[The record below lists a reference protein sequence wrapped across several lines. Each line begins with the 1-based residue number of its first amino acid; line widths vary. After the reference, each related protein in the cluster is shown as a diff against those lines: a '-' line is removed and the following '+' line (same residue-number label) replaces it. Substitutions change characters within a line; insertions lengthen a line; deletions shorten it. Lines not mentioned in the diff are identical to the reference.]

1 VRVLQVTPYYAP
13 AWAYGGPPRVM
24 TQYAA
29 GLAAL
34 GHEVTVLT
42 TDALDDRR
50 RAAPAEELLDGVR
63 VRRFPNLSNRL
74 AWERKKYLPRGLAW
88 AVAREVRRSDVV
100 HATDARTYLTAS
112 AYLGARARGIPFVL
126 SAHGSLPGS
135 PGLRGRVK
143 RVYDR
148 AFVRPMLERAALL
161 LAQTEHEA
169 RLYIAAGGR
178 PDAVRPLPLPLDLD
192 AVPTTRSD
200 GFLRDRAGLPEAL
213 PVLLF
218 LGRIHRLK
226 GLDLLVEAVDPL
238 LSNGEAALVVVGRDD
253 GHWETVARRHAR
265 LLAAGALRF
274 IGPLYGEERFHAYAD
289 ADVFCLTPR
298 HWEETSLAVLE
309 AAASGTPVVVTQQA
323 DVPGLVES
331 GGGLVLPLEP
341 AAIREGVT
349 RTLALSHEMG
359 PKARAFVE
367 RQHAAPA
374 VVAKLERYLRESV
387 SLSEEQ
393 TASTSSSASS
403 G

>member
-42 TDALDDRR
+42 TDVLDERR
-50 RAAPAEELLDGVR
+50 RAAPPEEVRDGVR

-74 AWERKKYLPRGLAW
+74 AWERKKYLPRGLGS
-88 AVAREVRRSDVV
+88 AVAREVRRNDVV

-148 AFVRPMLERAALL
+148 VLVRPMLERAALL

-169 RLYIAAGGR
+169 RLYVAAGGR
-178 PDAVRPLPLPLDLD
+178 PEAVRLLPLPLDLD
-192 AVPTTRSD
+192 ALPATRSD
-200 GFLRDRAGLPEAL
+200 GFLRDRAGVADGLPL
-213 PVLLF
+213 LLF

-226 GLDLLVEAVDPL
+226 GLDVLVEAVDPL
-238 LSNGEAALVVVGRDD
+238 LSDGEAALVVVGRDD
-253 GHWETVARRHAR
+253 GHWEAVARRHAR
-265 LLAAGALRF
+265 LLARGALRF

-289 ADVFCLTPR
+289 ADAFCLTPR

-309 AAASGTPVVVTQQA
+309 AAASGTPVVVTEQA
-323 DVPGLVES
+323 DVPGLAES
-331 GGGLVLPLEP
+331 GGGFVLPLEP
-341 AAIREGVT
+341 AAIREAV
-349 RTLALSHEMG
+349 RQTLARSREMG
-359 PKARAFVE
+359 QKARALVE

-374 VVAKLERYLRESV
+374 VVATLERYLLESV
-387 SLSEEQ
+387 SFRAEQ
-393 TASTSSSASS
+393 TAPTSSSDNS